1 MRKALVIAILMLTP
15 GCLDTTPEPLS
26 GIEIELPLN
35 SVIEG
40 DAAIFVA
47 SGAKPDGAKYLWDF
61 GDGEGGTGE
70 NVKHVFVDEG
80 EYTVTL
86 TVIDDE
92 GRIGTAKEN
101 IEILHRN
108 EHPVA
113 SLASTYGGEGQNVK
127 VNSLVFFD
135 GGSSSDP
142 DGDVLS
148 FVWDFGDGSIGEGIR
163 PNHFYESVGNFTVSL
178 TVIDTGNLSSTAETW
193 VQVSTRTYS
202 ISFQE
207 YTITIDTFQ
216 DYTAEGD
223 EYLKQHN
230 YPYNLTRATYNFQ
243 WTEDEEVDTSQP
255 VLNYPDNFT
264 FSVNTNYLFN
274 LTESSASGDITL
286 SFSELSTVP
295 TDFVISL
302 TSTSEVWDYLFENGY
317 TSAKGHGLWDTIII
331 CNDAP
336 SVLDPL
342 GLVSGTSFDND
353 QGNDWFLDVQY
364 VYYTATVTEI

>member
-26 GIEIELPLN
+26 GIEIQLPLN

-40 DAAIFVA
+40 DTAIFAA

-108 EHPVA
+108 EHPLA
-113 SLASTYGGEGQNVK
+113 SLDSTYGGEGQNVK

-148 FVWDFGDGSIGEGIR
+148 FVWDFGDGSGGEGIR
-163 PNHFYESVGNFTVSL
+163 PNHFYESVGNFTVTL
-178 TVIDTGNLSSTAETW
+178 TVTDPGNLSSTAETW
-193 VQVSTRTYS
+193 VLVSSRTYS
-202 ISFQE
+202 VSFQE
-207 YTITIDTFQ
+207 YTVTIDTLAG
-216 DYTAEGD
+216 YTAEGD
-223 EYLKQHN
+223 VTSEQHN
-230 YPYNLTRATYNFQ
+230 YPYNLTSASYNLQ
-243 WTEDEEVDTSQP
+243 WAEDEQADASQDL
-255 VLNYPDNFT
+255 VSYPDNFT
-264 FSVNTNYLFN
+264 LSVMTNYLLN
-274 LTESSASGDITL
+274 LTETGTSGDMHLEFLDMSNI
-286 SFSELSTVP
+286 P
-295 TDFVISL
+295 DDFVISMH
-302 TSTSEVWDYLFENGY
+302 SKSEVWNYLFDSGY
-317 TSAKGHGLWDTIII
+317 TSAKGQGPWETDII
-331 CNDAP
+331 CNEAP
-336 SVLDPL
+336 SITDL
-342 GLVSGTSFDND
+342 GLNTFLDTD

-364 VYYTATVTEI
+364 FYYTATITEL